1 MKKEEIIVGR
11 GEKGVLADMYT
22 VCYRTVTKALRGYD
36 ASYVAKRIRKTAL
49 DRGGVYKSQIPNC

>member
-22 VCYRTVTKALRGYD
+22 VCYATVTKALRGYD
-36 ASYVAKRIRKTAL
+36 ASFVAKRIRQTAL
-49 DRGGVYKSQIPNC
+49 DRGGIYASQLPTC